1 MASKGKFLILLGAF
15 VLTFGLYSVN
25 TVFATDSVNVIE
37 NKDGHVLRV
46 PKDVK
51 KDEILSETDKSIRYR
66 LDKVVSATDNKGAE
80 YSAPGIVD
88 TRITREADNLVSGRT
103 DYLVDLREL
112 TVVEKSFSELSKLTG
127 QLFGIQ
133 TVYAQNS
140 YNNSSNSTWDDTGS
154 VRLYMTVKWTKY
166 DDGSINITNVSGGY
180 SIAERDVTVIDSNLF
195 VGLGWQ
201 TKTFNLGGQ
210 GDWSCYPEFSREGNQ
225 GWITHKYSKY
235 TVYLDRYGSKW
246 NVVLDN
252 VL

>member
-1 MASKGKFLILLGAF
+1 MVSKGKILISLGAF

-51 KDEILSETDKSIRYR
+51 KDEILSETDKAISYR

-88 TRITREADNLVSGRT
+88 TRITRETDNLVSGRT
-103 DYLVDLREL
+103 DYLVDLGEL
-112 TVVEKSFSELSKLTG
+112 TVVEKPFSELSKLTG
-127 QLFGIQ
+127 QFFGIQ

-140 YNNSSNSTWDDTGS
+140 YNSSSNSIWDNTGS
-154 VRLYMTVKWTKY
+154 VRLYMTVRWTKY
-166 DDGSINITNVSGGY
+166 DDGSINITNISGGY
-180 SIAERDVTVIDSNLF
+180 SIAEWGVTVIDSSLF

-210 GDWSCYPEFSREGNQ
+210 GDWSCYPGFSKVGNQ
-225 GWITHKYSKY
+225 GWVTHKYSKY